1 MPNPPTAGPNVTTRP
16 TAVQAERVRD
26 GGGHK
31 TRHEPD
37 RPAEHSVLQGF
48 VGRNRP
54 PPHDQLL
61 ADEKREPR
69 EDERLL
75 DPRRPC
81 NPVDEQRH
89 RDREEDDPEVDEY
102 GDRPDIHRERNHRL
116 GGHRPAE

>member
-1 MPNPPTAGPNVTTRP
+1 MPNPPTAGPNVTTRS

-31 TRHEPD
+31 TRYEPD

-69 EDERLL
+69 EDERGRG
-75 DPRRPC
+75 DQDDDGRTEDG
-81 NPVDEQRH
+81 VDERSQR
-89 RDREEDDPEVDEY
+89 RADD
-102 GDRPDIHRERNHRL
+102 
-116 GGHRPAE
+116 